1 MQTISLTLAALLMA
15 PAAAS
20 ADVTSKDIFKLARE
34 GVDGDT
40 ILTYARA
47 NRPVEKLTATD
58 LVDLKGTGMAAPV
71 LAKLALL
78 QEEPYYDRRAYR
90 YPRYHHSYG
99 RGYRYGRG
107 YHRYPRYHNSYGH
120 GYRYGKR
127 YSRNHYSY
135 GHSYR
140 YGSRYHGS
148 RRSHAHVR
156 AHRVFRHYRYFRR
169 NHRRH

>member
-1 MQTISLTLAALLMA
+1 MKTISLTLAALFMA

-20 ADVTSKDIFKLARE
+20 ADVTRTDILKLARE
-34 GVDGDT
+34 DAPGDT
-40 ILTYARA
+40 ILAYARV

-58 LVDLKGTGMAAPV
+58 LVDLRGTGMPAPV

-78 QEEPYYDRRAYR
+78 QEEPYSDRRAYR
-90 YPRYHHSYG
+90 YPRYHYSYG
-99 RGYRYGRG
+99 RGYRYGSRYPG
-107 YHRYPRYHNSYGH
+107 YHYSYGRS
-120 GYRYGKR
+120 YSYGKR

-135 GHSYR
+135 GHGYS

-156 AHRVFRHYRYFRR
+156 AHRVFRFHRY
-169 NHRRH
+169 HRRHHRRH